1 MRKGLAEIARPLLDR
16 VKQFEGRSQMA
27 QGSADG
33 GAAKAEETRRGLL
46 DTRQGL
52 RDTRRHMANL
62 IRSNDPEMTVGLKTL
77 VMRLELKISAVEQ
90 EVGGGMVEIGPY
102 KFRSQAEVATFV
114 GRAFLPEL
122 EVYD

>member
-62 IRSNDPEMTVGLKTL
+62 IRLNDPEMTMGLKTL
-77 VMRLELKISAVEQ
+77 VARLEHKVSELEQ
-90 EVGGGMVEIGPY
+90 QVGGGMIEIDPY
-102 KFRSQAEVATFV
+102 KFRSQAEVMAFV
-114 GRAFLPEL
+114 ERAFPPEL
-122 EVYD
+122 